1 MNNLQNELNKDWLDM
16 VLTEALRQWNDFKE
30 DRTDCTIE
38 DFVEFTK
45 EIAEMYFYKQS
56 GGFRYVR

>member
-1 MNNLQNELNKDWLDM
+1 MKNSKWLEE

-30 DRTDCTIE
+30 DRANCTVE

-45 EIAEMYFYKQS
+45 EIAEMYFN
-56 GGFRYVR
+56 